1 MLPGVNVVGSDVVV
15 SPGSS
20 PSSSS
25 SSDWPSERPARRSS
39 CLPESKRCARR

>member
-1 MLPGVNVVGSDVVV
+1 MLPGVNIAGSNVVV

-39 CLPESKRCARR
+39 FLLESKRCARR